1 MPRLVVIV
9 LAAALLA
16 GSPAALAQDD
26 QALRAL
32 GAVAF
37 GSVEDTG
44 YGATAIFNGGWEFDD
59 VFSLEAQGGIGI
71 TEEVGLGPT
80 QFFHGELLLPATMTL
95 CSSDSWVC
103 PGSTFELAILS
114 GVGGA
119 RFEGRWAPHV
129 VAGVALDSFRP
140 VGPLD
145 VGVRAAIFGYFD
157 PMHPDQLITMM
168 QIHLG
173 VILRMGI

>member
-1 MPRLVVIV
+1 MVRFASLALV
-9 LAAALLA
+9 AALVA
-16 GSPAALAQDD
+16 GPSVALGKEE

-71 TEEVGLGPT
+71 TDNIGFGPT
-80 QFFHGELLLPATMTL
+80 QFFHGELLLPAKMTL
-95 CSSDSWVC
+95 CSSDSWAC
-103 PGSTFELAILS
+103 PGSTFELEVLS

-140 VGPLD
+140 VGPLE

-157 PMHPDQLITMM
+157 PMHADQLITMM

-173 VILRMGI
+173 VILRVGI

>member
-1 MPRLVVIV
+1 MPRLASIV
-9 LAAALLA
+9 LAIAFLA
-16 GSPAALAQDD
+16 GPSVAIGEERR
-26 QALRAL
+26 ALRAQ

-44 YGATAIFNGGWEFDD
+44 YGATAIFNGGYEFDD
-59 VFSLEAQGGIGI
+59 VFSIEVQGGIGI
-71 TEEVGLGPT
+71 TDEIGIGPS
-80 QFFHGELLLPATMTL
+80 QFFHGELLLPAKMTL
-95 CSSDSWVC
+95 CSSDSWAC
-103 PGSTFELAILS
+103 PGSTFELEVLS

-140 VGPLD
+140 VGPLE

-157 PMHPDQLITMM
+157 PMHADQLITMM

-173 VILRMGI
+173 VILRVGI